1 MSPSS
6 RPSHPYHPG
15 ARAEIDLH
23 VIVPRVIHS
32 PVCISDHTMPVDSWL
47 ESLKAQA
54 SALSCPLKP
63 CSPAL
68 CQVASAKWWQPCGQS
83 PGLFAPSSGS
93 MPPPGCP
100 LGLTA
105 SCNSFACQFPIV
117 AMTGYQIL
125 SGLKQ
130 YKFITSG
137 YGLDVQKLKLS
148 AELCSFWRLLGEK
161 PSPSLLQLPEAACTL
176 LLTAPSSISIAMIL
190 IGFPYHLSSLSEPPP
205 SLRMLEINGTQ
216 LCNPGLSHLNIF
228 QVTTSVKSLC
238 QVK

>member
-23 VIVPRVIHS
+23 VIVPRVIHG

-47 ESLKAQA
+47 EFLQAQA

-83 PGLFAPSSGS
+83 PSLFTPGLGS
-93 MPPPGCP
+93 TPPPGCP
-100 LGLTA
+100 PGLTA
-105 SCNSFACQFPIV
+105 SSHSFVCQFPIV
-117 AMTGYQIL
+117 AMTSYWIL
-125 SGLKQ
+125 SGFKQ
-130 YKFITSG
+130 HKFITFG
-137 YGLDVQKLKLS
+137 DGLDGLKLKLS
-148 AELCSFWRLLGEK
+148 AGLCSFWRCLGEK

-176 LLTAPSSISIAMIL
+176 PLTAPSSIGIATTL
-190 IGFPYHLSSLSEPPP
+190 IGFPVTSPLSLSLLLP
-205 SLRMLEINGTQ
+205 
-216 LCNPGLSHLNIF
+216 
-228 QVTTSVKSLC
+228 
-238 QVK
+238 